1 MRRQRR
7 DVVRDDL
14 VRQIHLV
21 AVRHLVAIYMGQNLA
36 DVNLV
41 HLVQDQIVQGDL
53 VHVDPFFD
61 PVAVGVQQNL
71 DEQILDVVQT
81 LVRVVDQLDAEVL
94 DHQKFQM
101 DYFRAVVVRDVVVRA
116 VVVGGLVV
124 KVWEQMVLVLQKFQM
139 DYCHRGLP
147 VVLVELELQ

>member
-1 MRRQRR
+1 
-7 DVVRDDL
+7 
-14 VRQIHLV
+14 
-21 AVRHLVAIYMGQNLA
+21 
-36 DVNLV
+36 
-41 HLVQDQIVQGDL
+41 
-53 VHVDPFFD
+53 
-61 PVAVGVQQNL
+61 VQQNL

-101 DYFRAVVVRDVVVRA
+101 DYFRAVVVRDVVVRDVVVRA